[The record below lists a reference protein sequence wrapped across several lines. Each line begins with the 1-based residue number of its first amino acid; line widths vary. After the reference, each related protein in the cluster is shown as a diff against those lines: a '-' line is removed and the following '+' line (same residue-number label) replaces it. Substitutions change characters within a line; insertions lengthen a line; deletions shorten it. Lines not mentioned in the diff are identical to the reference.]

1 MWVRIP
7 LAWLMNL
14 TSIKH
19 LNKNNNYR
27 HNSIKYSIKLTSIFA
42 PSFASNS
49 SLKINVYSQGSY
61 LKKNKIMVKQSYMI
75 LTWLSYLSKI
85 GSGAAYKIEDDWGDN
100 EKSNIPLFFV
110 CPLKQSKLTT
120 IKAPMAHKT
129 FSQEQFKFRYYSF
142 NISFNINSSSSVLN
156 INSLNKSLYLA
167 LLIRG
172 NFLNFSTNMMFVKR
186 FRASLPV
193 TDATYLC
200 I

>member
-14 TSIKH
+14 KSVKH
-19 LNKNNNYR
+19 LNNYNYR
-27 HNSIKYSIKLTSIFA
+27 HNLIKYSIKLTSIFA

-85 GSGAAYKIEDDWGDN
+85 GSGTTYKKEDDCGDN

-142 NISFNINSSSSVLN
+142 NISFNINSSSLVLN
-156 INSLNKSLYLA
+156 TNSLNKSLYLA

-193 TDATYLC
+193 TDRLYLSL
-200 I
+200 